1 MSSKF
6 GKGAVEVDG
15 KEAAARQ
22 AVTLIEYGMVIG
34 LGTGTTSAYMLQA
47 LGERIAQEGLRV
59 RGVPTSV
66 GSREMADQYH
76 IPLVDLSDVVTIDMT
91 IDGADEVDGAL
102 HLIKGGGGALVREKI
117 VAAASRTFVVICD
130 DSKIKPFLG
139 AHPLPVAV
147 VPFGVESTRQ
157 KLRRFTETVVLRP
170 SADAKTPF
178 VTDDGL
184 YILDMHLGTI
194 RDVPALEASLR
205 SVVGVVEVGLFVQMA
220 SRVIVGYADGHTKE
234 LLPSMLR

>member
-1 MSSKF
+1 M
-6 GKGAVEVDG
+6 EG

-22 AVTLIEYGMVIG
+22 AVTLIEDGMVIG
-34 LGTGTTSAYMLQA
+34 LGTGTTSAFMLQA
-47 LGERIAQEGLRV
+47 LGERIANEGLRV
-59 RGVPTSV
+59 RAVPTSV
-66 GSREMADQYH
+66 RSREMAEQYR
-76 IPLVDLSDVVTIDMT
+76 IPLVELSEVVTLDMT

-102 HLIKGGGGALVREKI
+102 NLIKGGGGALVREKI

-157 KLRRFTETVVLRP
+157 KLRRFTETVVIRLVPDDSNAYHGR
-170 SADAKTPF
+170 TPF

-184 YILDMHLGTI
+184 YIFDLHLGTI

-205 SVVGVVEVGLFVQMA
+205 SVVGVAEVGLFVQMA

-234 LLPSMLR
+234 LLPGLP

>member
-22 AVTLIEYGMVIG
+22 AVTLIEDGMVIG

-76 IPLVDLSDVVTIDMT
+76 IPLVDLSDVVT